1 MANLYGDD
9 DNPIVEVL
17 IDGTWTDV
25 STRVRDDSR
34 ISITR
39 GRADEQARTASQ
51 RANLTFDNA
60 DGYFSTRLPSSVN
73 YRKIG
78 KNTQVRMRAGSGGNH
93 LRTLYNDLT
102 AIVGPQTADKAS
114 LDITGDIDIR
124 MDIWPHSWRS
134 STGMILI
141 SKYATLGDQRSW
153 ALRIS
158 SGGIIALTWS
168 TSGTSG
174 TLTTAFSSAVPI
186 PTGGRLAVRAT
197 LDVNN
202 GVGGWTAAFYTSDSV
217 TGTWSALGSPTVTTS
232 GTTSIFSG
240 AGALAIGRGAA
251 IQAVFTGY
259 TGFGG
264 KVYRAQVYNG
274 IAGTLVADFDPGVQA
289 LGALSWSDGLAS
301 PNTWTMDGTG
311 GARVT
316 SDRVRFWGELA
327 SLPKE
332 WDRSS
337 TDVTVPAQ
345 AAGMLRRLSQGAKPL
360 DSAMTRNFKRLTDG
374 TFGWWPLEDESQAT
388 SAANLAPGV
397 NPLAVIKPGR
407 VIDVTFGAAEAPPGA
422 KSSMSFNSSASR
434 FYGPLD
440 LKEQIAPYTYSIT
453 FYIKVESLPASSKT
467 FATVDFFG
475 SPSRIDIALSATTW
489 ELGIYDLLGV
499 QIASQSTAISLIN
512 PASGWV
518 GYQLLLEDDGVD
530 FFYTQRWD
538 TIGTFGGG
546 VGPTTIAGLALPP
559 PFQVRLTAA
568 NDSVYENMNI
578 SDVFVTQFSTFD
590 LSNPTFRDAS
600 NAYRGETAGA
610 RLSRLSDEEG
620 VAMEITG
627 LLDDTEA
634 MGYQTIKT
642 FPDLVAECW
651 EVDGGIGGE
660 ARDVLA
666 LEYRTRAD
674 MESRQDVVLSH
685 ALHDLADVPRP
696 TDDDQGFTNDVTVT
710 RTGGSAVRAIV
721 TEGYTSIYD
730 PPTGV
735 GRYETD
741 VTRNAASDEQ
751 LPSIAGWAALTGS
764 WDQDRYPGVRV
775 ALHRARLLAD
785 DALYAA
791 TVGARL
797 GDTITLTDL
806 PAWMPPDDVP
816 QLVQGYTEQLSHF
829 LWEIDY
835 NCTPAGPY
843 QAVPVVGSDV
853 FVPRLDAVD
862 HTIGGALTT
871 TTASVSFVTPTG
883 SARWV
888 DSATY
893 PNDFP
898 FDVVIGGE
906 VISVTA
912 ITGTTSPQ
920 TATLTRS
927 VNGVVK
933 SHDSGAGVRLARPFY
948 VGR

>member
-1 MANLYGDD
+1 VANLYGDD

-25 STRVRDDSR
+25 SARVRDDSR

-51 RANLTFDNA
+51 RASLTFDNA
-60 DGYFSTRLPSSVN
+60 DGFFSTRLPSSVN

-93 LRTLYNDLT
+93 LRMLYNDLT
-102 AIVGPQTADKAS
+102 DLTGAETADKAS
-114 LDITGDIDIR
+114 LDVTGDLDIR
-124 MDIWPHSWRS
+124 AEIWPHSWRLPG
-134 STGMILI
+134 GMVLAA
-141 SKYATLGDQRSW
+141 KYQPDSNQRSW
-153 ALRIS
+153 LFRMNAL
-158 SGGIIALTWS
+158 GQIILNWS
-168 TSGTSG
+168 TTG
-174 TLTTAFSSAVPI
+174 TLATTVGATSDPVPV
-186 PTGGRLAVRAT
+186 PASGRLAVRAT
-197 LDVNN
+197 LDVDN
-202 GVGGWTAAFYTSDSV
+202 GAAGRTITFYTSDSIA
-217 TGTWSALGSPTVTTS
+217 GTWTILGSAFVQAGVTSVFAST
-232 GTTSIFSG
+232 
-240 AGALAIGRGAA
+240 AVLAIGRGSTL
-251 IQAVFTGY
+251 AVPVTSSA
-259 TGFGG
+259 TFGG
-264 KVYRAQVYNG
+264 RMYRLQVYSG
-274 IAGTLVADFDPGVQA
+274 IAGTLVADFNPGAQA
-289 LGALSWSDGLAS
+289 LGATSWSDGLAS
-301 PNTWTMDGTG
+301 PNTWTVAGLG
-311 GARVT
+311 SRVT

-332 WDRSS
+332 WDRSGA
-337 TDVTVPAQ
+337 DVTVPAQ

-360 DSAMTRNFKRLTDG
+360 DPAMTRNFKRQIEG

-388 SAANLAPGV
+388 SAVNLAPGV
-397 NPLAVIKPGR
+397 APLAVIKPGR
-407 VIDVTFGAAEAPPGA
+407 VTDVTFGATEAPPGA

-440 LKEQIAPYTYSIT
+440 LKEQVAPYTYTIT
-453 FYIKVESLPASSKT
+453 FYIKVSALPASSKT
-467 FATVDFFG
+467 FATIDFFG
-475 SPSRIDIALSATTW
+475 SPSRIDIALTPTAW
-489 ELGIYDLLGV
+489 EIGIYDLLGTL
-499 QIASQSTAISLIN
+499 IANQATAIAPIN
-512 PASGWV
+512 PANGWV
-518 GYQLLLEDDGVD
+518 GYQLLLEDDGTDVS
-530 FFYTQRWD
+530 YSQRWD

-568 NDSVYENMNI
+568 NDSVYESMNI
-578 SDVFVTQFSTFD
+578 SHVFVSQSATFD
-590 LSNPTFRDAS
+590 LSDATYRDAS

-620 VAMEITG
+620 VTMEITG

-660 ARDVLA
+660 ARDALA

-674 MESRQDVVLSH
+674 MESRQDLVLSH
-685 ALHDLADVPRP
+685 ALHDLSEVPRP

-710 RTGGSAVRAIV
+710 RTGGSAARAIV
-721 TEGYTSIYD
+721 TEGYTSVYD

-741 VTRNAASDEQ
+741 VTRNAASDDQ

-797 GDTITLTDL
+797 GDTITLTGL
-806 PAWMPPDDVP
+806 PAWMPPNDVP
-816 QLVQGYTEQLSHF
+816 QLIQGYTEQLSHF

-853 FVPRLDAVD
+853 YVPRLDAVD

-871 TTASVSFVTPTG
+871 TTASVSFVTPPG
-883 SARWV
+883 SAPWV

-893 PNDFP
+893 PGDFP

-912 ITGTTSPQ
+912 ITGTASPQ
-920 TATLTRS
+920 TASLTRS
-927 VNGVVK
+927 INGVVK